1 MGYILIKI
9 IMKTIQHG
17 SRCCVVHYNLK
28 EFSSMI
34 VSPDIAIFKIQK
46 QNVIFTSKNS
56 FKAFTDTIK
65 NRVNYKI
72 SSYFLHHISIQSLA
86 F

>member
-1 MGYILIKI
+1 
-9 IMKTIQHG
+9 
-17 SRCCVVHYNLK
+17 
-28 EFSSMI
+28 MI